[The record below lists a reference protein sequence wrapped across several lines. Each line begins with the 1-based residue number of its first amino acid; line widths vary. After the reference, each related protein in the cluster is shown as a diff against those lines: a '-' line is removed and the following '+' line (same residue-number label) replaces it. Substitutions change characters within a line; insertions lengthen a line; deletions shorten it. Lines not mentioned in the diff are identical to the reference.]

1 MFVDRPTFV
10 RQIIAK
16 IRFFFRKFVATI
28 TRKKQ
33 FTDSE
38 KIIAR
43 NKKCRDN
50 FQEFVNTLN
59 QSPDYFLSQY

>member
-1 MFVDRPTFV
+1 MLVDRPTFV

-16 IRFFFRKFVATI
+16 IRLFFRKIVATV
-28 TRKKQ
+28 TRKKL

-43 NKKCRDN
+43 NNLCRDN
-50 FQEFVNTLN
+50 FQEFVITLN
-59 QSPDYFLSQY
+59 QTPDYFLSQY